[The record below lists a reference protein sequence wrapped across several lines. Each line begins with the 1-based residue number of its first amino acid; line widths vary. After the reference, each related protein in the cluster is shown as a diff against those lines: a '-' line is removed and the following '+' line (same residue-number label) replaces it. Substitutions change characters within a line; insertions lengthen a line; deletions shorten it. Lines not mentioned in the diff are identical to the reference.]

1 MQNFPYLGFGL
12 GLRPT
17 HYQSILDTQPK
28 IDWFEIITEDFLV
41 PGGRPLHFLNLIR
54 EQYPIVMHG
63 VSLSV
68 GGIDPLNLDYLQ
80 QVKNLAER
88 INPIWIS
95 DHFCWTGAHGINLH
109 DLLPLPYTEEAVTHV
124 AQRVSQVQDFLGRQ
138 ILLEN
143 VSSYV
148 SYEHSTMTEWEFL
161 TAVSERADC
170 YLLFD
175 VNNIYVS
182 SFNHNFNP
190 LDFIRGVPAHRVKQF
205 HLAGHTHCGSH
216 IVDTHDETIIEEV
229 WKLYEKALQQFGP
242 ISTLIER
249 DDNIPPLEEL
259 VMEVDQ
265 ARTLAQK
272 VLGIAKATNPA
283 TEVA

>member
-17 HYQSILDTQPK
+17 HYQSILDTHPK
-28 IDWFEIITEDFLV
+28 VDWFEIITEDFLV
-41 PGGRPLHFLNLIR
+41 PGGRPLHFLNRIR

-68 GGIDPLNLDYLQ
+68 GGIDPINRDYLQ

-95 DHFCWTGAHGINLH
+95 DHFCWTGAHGVNLH
-109 DLLPLPYTEEAVTHV
+109 DLLPLPYTEEAVNHV
-124 AQRVSQVQDFLGRQ
+124 VQRVSQVQDFLNRR

-161 TAVSERADC
+161 TAVSEQADC

-175 VNNIYVS
+175 VNNVYVS

-190 LDFIRGVPAHRVKQF
+190 IDFIKGVPTHRVKQF

-259 VMEVDQ
+259 LQELGQ
-265 ARTLAQK
+265 ARSIAKK
-272 VLGIAKATNPA
+272 VLGKVITPA
-283 TEVA
+283 TEVV